1 VKVFYEVVRDSALS
15 SGILMIIVAFAGLLG
30 WTGSTL
36 GVMEKV
42 AAAML
47 TVSTDPFW
55 VLMMIN
61 GILLVAGCLMDGV
74 SIWYIFT
81 PIMIPIIKYFNW
93 DFTWFGVVMA
103 LNLSIGTVT
112 PPVALNLFVASNLA
126 NISMETISKAVL
138 PFFLAL
144 LVALLIT
151 SYVPLLSLWF
161 PTIIGLH

>member
-1 VKVFYEVVRDSALS
+1 
-15 SGILMIIVAFAGLLG
+15 
-30 WTGSTL
+30 
-36 GVMEKV
+36 
-42 AAAML
+42 
-47 TVSTDPFW
+47 
-55 VLMMIN
+55 
-61 GILLVAGCLMDGV
+61 MDGV

-93 DFTWFGVVMA
+93 DFMWFGVVMA

-126 NISMETISKAVL
+126 NISMETISRAVL

-151 SYVPLLSLWF
+151 SYVPWLSLWF

>member
-1 VKVFYEVVRDSALS
+1 
-15 SGILMIIVAFAGLLG
+15 
-30 WTGSTL
+30 
-36 GVMEKV
+36 
-42 AAAML
+42 ML

-93 DFTWFGVVMA
+93 DFMWFGVVMA

-151 SYVPLLSLWF
+151 SYVPWLSLWF